1 MVQSLMRIRNVLDS
15 KPVDTLLTDQDE
27 QIAQQDADEARH
39 RASIRERK
47 YRSEVASGN
56 ELFAALM
63 QRTKILYQ
71 RLDEQQLHR
80 GQLLNSLAD
89 NIVVH

>member
-1 MVQSLMRIRNVLDS
+1 MLDN

-27 QIAQQDADEARH
+27 QIAQQDADEARQ
-39 RASIRERK
+39 RSSIKERK
-47 YRSEVASGN
+47 YRSLVTSGN

-63 QRTKILYQ
+63 QRTKILYH
-71 RLDEQQLHR
+71 RLDEQQLNR

>member
-1 MVQSLMRIRNVLDS
+1 MLEN

-27 QIAQQDADEARH
+27 QIAQQDADEARQ
-39 RASIRERK
+39 RSSIKERK
-47 YRSEVASGN
+47 YRSLVTSGN

-71 RLDEQQLHR
+71 RLDEQQLNR